1 MKQLPSV
8 EYNEVLSNAARK
20 ELPNFRGK
28 TNYQKYR
35 RTDVIKGII
44 PDYYL
49 KAKPAMVADD
59 GADDPINVLTKILLD
74 KQDRYKEGR
83 DILCDSK
90 FTQVGIA

>member
-1 MKQLPSV
+1 
-8 EYNEVLSNAARK
+8 
-20 ELPNFRGK
+20 
-28 TNYQKYR
+28 
-35 RTDVIKGII
+35 
-44 PDYYL
+44 
-49 KAKPAMVADD
+49 MVADD